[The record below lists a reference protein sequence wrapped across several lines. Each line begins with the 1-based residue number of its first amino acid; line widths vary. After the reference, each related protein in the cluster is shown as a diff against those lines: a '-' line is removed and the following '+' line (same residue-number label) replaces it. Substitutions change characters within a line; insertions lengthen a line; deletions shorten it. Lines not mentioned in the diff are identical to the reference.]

1 MQPTDSSKFTD
12 KAWEAIVKSQEV
24 ARRFKHQQLEVEHL
38 VIALLQQDDGLAN
51 KMFDRAGVDSA
62 RLLLQLEEFAQRQP
76 RVVDDGQLYLGRG
89 LDLMTDRAE
98 ATRESWQDGFISVEH
113 LLMGFAED
121 ERIGRRL
128 LKAVNLDAKQLE
140 TIIKTV
146 RGSQKVTDQS
156 PESRYGA

>member
-51 KMFDRAGVDSA
+51 KVFDRAGVDSA

-89 LDLMTDRAE
+89 LDLMTDRAC
-98 ATRESWQDGFISVEH
+98 
-113 LLMGFAED
+113 LLYTSPSPRD
-121 ERIGRRL
+121 TER
-128 LKAVNLDAKQLE
+128 
-140 TIIKTV
+140 
-146 RGSQKVTDQS
+146 
-156 PESRYGA
+156 SRMPSSA